1 MPRPLAALERF
12 IERLV
17 ERPAARFFKARVE
30 PIQVQRRLERAMDEG
45 HDRRTGHVPDTYRVR
60 LHPADA
66 AALEPIREALEVEL
80 GEELLLRA
88 RRGRLRLGARPAV
101 TIVADPTVT
110 EGEIVVVAWE
120 GGEARGPAEVPR
132 GIRPPDRLVPGPRA
146 DPPVAGPAHGH
157 GSIRDAPGS
166 PRSQETPVPAP
177 LEAPARRTAAY
188 ELPAPRLL
196 AARLLVRVP
205 GAEAHEFMLR
215 TANVRVG
222 RGEDN
227 DLVLP
232 DGRVSRHHGQFTARQ
247 GALVY
252 ADLGSTNGSLVNGE
266 RVAEVALG
274 PGDVVQLGDST
285 LTLLAEG

>member
-45 HDRRTGHVPDTYRVR
+45 RDRHTGHVPDTYRVR
-60 LHPADA
+60 LHPGDV

-80 GEELLLRA
+80 GDELLLRA
-88 RRGRLRLGARPAV
+88 HRSGLRLRARPTV
-101 TIVADPTVT
+101 TIVADPAVT

-120 GGEARGPAEVPR
+120 GGEASSPASQRAPGPPGRSGVDEPR
-132 GIRPPDRLVPGPRA
+132 GMA
-146 DPPVAGPAHGH
+146 AAGPEPGH
-157 GSIRDAPGS
+157 GSIRAAS
-166 PRSQETPVPAP
+166 AHPRRRETPVPAP
-177 LEAPARRTAAY
+177 LAIMERRTAAY
-188 ELPAPRLL
+188 ELPAPRLP
-196 AARLLVRVP
+196 AARVTVRVP
-205 GAEAHEFMLR
+205 GAEAYEFVFR
-215 TANVRVG
+215 TASVRVG
-222 RGEDN
+222 RGVDN
-227 DLVLP
+227 DLVLA

-252 ADLGSTNGSLVNGE
+252 TDLGSTNGSLVNGE